1 MKQPRPA
8 ARGPRKIKT
17 IVMGWV
23 IIYWLGTL
31 LGGLGW
37 LWLGG
42 GLPAQAMLAISGL
55 LWLLGSLVDLW
66 WP

>member
-1 MKQPRPA
+1 MKQTRQTA
-8 ARGPRKIKT
+8 GRPRKIKT
-17 IVMGWV
+17 IVIEWLA
-23 IIYWLGTL
+23 IYWLGTL

-42 GLPAQAMLAISGL
+42 GMPALAMLAISGL
-55 LWLLGSLVDLW
+55 LWWLGSLVDLW